1 MIFRRIRLPHAALSR
16 PNLRRFVLSVRHRR
30 FELRAKLMLQL
41 ALAVVVPAAAFLG
54 VVLIERG
61 ALEAPVGKSLSDQAA
76 QVSDVVDRT
85 LFQSY
90 GDTRAMALNPALPVL
105 MAEAG
110 QPHNSIANMIDTYM
124 PVYRVY
130 RLMMLVSPEG
140 KVLAVNGVDSSG
152 KEIATEFFY
161 RKDMSRTSWFRDA
174 VEGRLLKARNDS
186 HGIAVRKANIDQ
198 VQLVYGDD
206 GEVVVFAAPIKD
218 ASGKTMAVWANFF
231 DSAVV
236 ESIVAAAHDRLVA
249 NGLAHARI
257 SVLNPAGDIIFDSRA
272 RASDGGRPRYADMSE
287 PNLVADK
294 VPAAVAAL
302 EGKQGW
308 VVAPDRETRA
318 PEVSG
323 YAPSMGA
330 YDYPGLGWVTLVH
343 APADEA
349 FGAVRTVVR
358 HMLWA
363 AVAIAVIALALG
375 AVSGSLFVRPIRR
388 ITQAM
393 TRAADGESDVHIP
406 ALKRKDEIGDMAR
419 ALQIL
424 NEHGKEVVR
433 LEAEKAEQEQ
443 RAAIERQRAVAELS
457 DQFERDV
464 GHLVAA
470 LSTAAAR
477 MEDNAQRTARSIEE
491 AGEQAAAAASAAQQV
506 SGGVH
511 TVAGA
516 AEELAASCASV
527 GKQVQRS
534 HQVVRSAAERAR
546 STDETVQGLAAAAQK
561 IGEVVQL
568 INGIASQTN
577 LLALNAT
584 IEAARA
590 GDAGK
595 GFAVVASEVKSLAT
609 QTAKATDDIATQ
621 IAAMQQ
627 ATGQAVTAI
636 RAIAETIADID
647 GIAEAIAGAVEQQQT
662 ATQEIA
668 QNVQQAATGTEAAS
682 GNIGTVSRAAAAVGD
697 TADEMLAAAKELRQR
712 SATLNEAVE
721 AFLGRLRAA

>member
-1 MIFRRIRLPHAALSR
+1 MKSMARSMRA
-16 PNLRRFVLSVRHRR
+16 VLSHARLRDLVLSLRHRR

-41 ALAVVVPAAAFLG
+41 GLAVLLPAAAFLG
-54 VVLIERG
+54 VVLAERG

-76 QVSDVVDRT
+76 QVSDVIDRT
-85 LFQSY
+85 LFQRY
-90 GDTRAMALNPALPVL
+90 GDALAMAMNPALAGL
-105 MAEAG
+105 MPDAG
-110 QPHNSIANMIDTYM
+110 KPHNPIANMIDVYM

-130 RLMMLVSPEG
+130 RLMMLVSADG
-140 KVLAVNGVDSSG
+140 KVLAVNGVDSGG
-152 KEIATEFFY
+152 KQIATEFFY
-161 RKDMSRTSWFRDA
+161 RKDMSRMSWFRDA
-174 VEGRLLKARNDS
+174 MEGRLLKGRN
-186 HGIAVRKANIDQ
+186 GLGGVAVRKANVDQ

-206 GEVVVFAAPIKD
+206 GEVIVFAAPVRD
-218 ASGKTMAVWANFF
+218 ESGKTVAVWANFF

-257 SVLNPAGDIIFDSRA
+257 SVLNREGDIIFDSRA

-287 PNLVADK
+287 PNLLADK

-308 VVAPDRETRA
+308 LVAPDRDTHV

-330 YDYPGLGWVTLVH
+330 YDYLGLGWVTLVH
-343 APADEA
+343 VPADEA
-349 FGAVRTVVR
+349 FGAVHAVEK
-358 HMLWA
+358 HLLLA
-363 AVAIAVIALALG
+363 AVVIALIALALG
-375 AVSGSLFVRPIRR
+375 AVSGTLFVRPIRR
-388 ITQAM
+388 ITAAM

-406 ALKRKDEIGDMAR
+406 ALRRRDEIGDMAR

-443 RAAIERQRAVAELS
+443 RAAIERQRAVAELA

-464 GHLVAA
+464 GRVVAA
-470 LSTAAAR
+470 LSTAAAQV
-477 MEDNAQRTARSIEE
+477 EENAQRTARSIEE
-491 AGEQAAAAASAAQQV
+491 AGEQAAAAAAAAQQV
-506 SGGVH
+506 SGGVQ

-516 AEELAASCASV
+516 AEELATSSASV
-527 GKQVQRS
+527 GRQVQRS
-534 HQVVRSAAERAR
+534 HEVVRSAAERAR
-546 STDETVQGLAAAAQK
+546 STDVTVQGLAAAAQK
-561 IGEVVQL
+561 IGEVVKL
-568 INGIASQTN
+568 INDIASQTN

-609 QTAKATDDIATQ
+609 QTAKATDDIGAQ
-621 IAAMQQ
+621 ITAMQQ
-627 ATGQAVTAI
+627 ATGQAVAAI
-636 RAIAETIADID
+636 RDIAETIADVN
-647 GIAEAIAGAVEQQQT
+647 GIAEAIAAAVEQQQS

-668 QNVQQAATGTEAAS
+668 KNVQQAASGTEAAS
-682 GNIGTVSRAAAAVGD
+682 GSIGTVSRAAVAVSD
-697 TADEMLAAAKELRQR
+697 TAEEMLAAAKELRQR
-712 SATLNEAVE
+712 SAALSDAVE
-721 AFLGRLRAA
+721 GFLGRLRAA

>member
-1 MIFRRIRLPHAALSR
+1 MTSLAPSMRALLSR
-16 PNLRRFVLSVRHRR
+16 ASLKQLVLSLRHRR

-41 ALAVVVPAAAFLG
+41 AIAVVMPAAAFLG
-54 VVLIERG
+54 VVLVERG

-76 QVSDVVDRT
+76 QVSDVVDRM
-85 LFQSY
+85 LFQRY
-90 GDTRAMALNPALPVL
+90 GDALAMALNPALPAL
-105 MAEAG
+105 MADAG
-110 QPHNSIANMIDTYM
+110 QPHNPIAKMIDGYM

-130 RLMMLVSPEG
+130 RLMMLTSVEG
-140 KVLAVNGVDSSG
+140 KVLAVNGVDGSG
-152 KEIATEFFY
+152 KAIATEFFY
-161 RKDMSRTSWFRDA
+161 RKDMSRMSWFRDA
-174 VEGRLLKARNDS
+174 MEGRLLKDADGVGRV
-186 HGIAVRKANIDQ
+186 AVRKANVDQ
-198 VQLVYGDD
+198 IQLVYGDD
-206 GEVVVFAAPIKD
+206 GEVIVFAAPIRD
-218 ASGKTMAVWANFF
+218 ENGKTIAVWANFF

-249 NGLAHARI
+249 NGLAHARL
-257 SVLNPAGDIIFDSRA
+257 SVLNREGDVIFDSRG
-272 RASDGGRPRYADMSE
+272 RASAGGRPRYADMSE
-287 PNLVADK
+287 PNLLADK

-308 VVAPDRETRA
+308 LVAPDRETHD

-323 YAPSMGA
+323 YAPSRGA

-343 APADEA
+343 APTEEA
-349 FGAVRTVVR
+349 FGAVRAVVR
-358 HMLWA
+358 HMLVA
-363 AVAIAVIALALG
+363 AVVIALIALTLG
-375 AVSGSLFVRPIRR
+375 AVSGTLFVRPIRR

-443 RAAIERQRAVAELS
+443 RAAIERQRAVAELA

-464 GHLVAA
+464 GRVVAA
-470 LSTAAAR
+470 LSTAAER
-477 MEDNAQRTARSIEE
+477 MEENAQRTARSIEE
-491 AGEQAAAAASAAQQV
+491 AGEQASAAAAAAQQV
-506 SGGVH
+506 SGGVQ

-516 AEELAASCASV
+516 AEELAASSASV

-534 HQVVRSAAERAR
+534 HEVARGAAERAR
-546 STDETVQGLAAAAQK
+546 STDVTVQGLAAAAQK

-568 INGIASQTN
+568 INDIASQTN

-609 QTAKATDDIATQ
+609 QTAKATDDIGAQ
-621 IAAMQQ
+621 ITAMQQ
-627 ATGQAVTAI
+627 ATAQAVSAI
-636 RAIAETIADID
+636 RDIASTIADIN
-647 GIAEAIAGAVEQQQT
+647 GIAEAIAAAVEQQQT

-668 QNVQQAATGTEAAS
+668 QSVQQAATGTEAAS
-682 GNIGTVSRAAAAVGD
+682 GSIGTVSRAAVAVSD
-697 TADEMLAAAKELRQR
+697 TAGEMLAAAKELRQR
-712 SATLNEAVE
+712 SAALNDAVE
-721 AFLGRLRAA
+721 SFLGRLRAA